1 VTSLLVLFEGYRL
14 LLRVLVV
21 LMAVHFFASTFG
33 YLRRRRLTHRPA
45 PKSVWPKVTVQ
56 LPIRNEYYAASRVL
70 EAVSRFDYPRELLE
84 IQVLDDSDDGTSE
97 LLAVLVARLQSEGFE
112 VAHLRRSEPSG
123 FKAGALQAGLER
135 ARGEFVAMFDADF
148 VPGPEFLK
156 QVLPH
161 FDHERVA
168 MVQGVWAHMNRDQN
182 WLTRLQAQLID
193 GLFVV
198 EQTAKSRAGLPFQFN
213 GTAGVWRRA
222 AIDDVGG
229 WTFESLTEDLD
240 LSIRAQLA
248 GWRLVHLPE
257 VSVPCELPTS
267 LAMFRVQQRRW
278 ALGTA
283 QLLRKRAVQ
292 ILTAALPLRSRIA
305 IVTQL
310 GRHLVHPLVVLLVLT
325 VPLTTFGGMPT
336 LFDYGWAN
344 AVILGLLAAGIA
356 VEHAVAA
363 SAVGQR
369 PLKAMLLAPMIIPL
383 AIGLAPTY
391 TVALFYGLRDRAGAF
406 FRTPKMLRVPRPG
419 EPTYRPIRSWLVIG
433 EIGIGVVYAALA
445 AYAAIDRLGL
455 DAAFFALVAVAFLWL
470 GFGSLRTRPE
480 VQAEARAATPATGVR
495 IPDLHRT

>member
-1 VTSLLVLFEGYRL
+1 
-14 LLRVLVV
+14 
-21 LMAVHFFASTFG
+21 MAVHFFASAFG
-33 YLRRRRLTHRPA
+33 YLRRRFQARRPPA
-45 PKSVWPKVTVQ
+45 LDTWPVVTVQ
-56 LPIRNEYYAASRVL
+56 LPIRNEFYAASRVL

-97 LLAVLVARLQSEGFE
+97 LLEGLVARLRAEGFD
-112 VAHLRRSEPSG
+112 VAHLRRSEPTG
-123 FKAGALQAGLER
+123 FKAGALQAGLAT

-148 VPGPEFLK
+148 VPAPDFLMRA
-156 QVLPH
+156 LPH
-161 FDHERVA
+161 FDSERIA
-168 MVQGVWAHMNRDQN
+168 MVQGVWAHANREQTF
-182 WLTRLQAQLID
+182 LTRLQAQLID

-240 LSIRAQLA
+240 LSIRVQLA
-248 GWRLVHLPE
+248 GWKLVHVPE
-257 VSVPCELPTS
+257 ISVPCELPTS

-283 QLLRKRAVQ
+283 QLLRKRLLQ
-292 ILTAALPLRSRIA
+292 ILTAELPLRSRIA

-310 GRHLVHPLVVLLVLT
+310 GRHLVHPLVLLLVLT
-325 VPLTTFGGMPT
+325 VPLTTFAGVPT
-336 LFDYGWAN
+336 LVDYGWTNGAIM
-344 AVILGLLAAGIA
+344 ALLAAGISL
-356 VEHAVAA
+356 EHAIAA

-369 PLKAMLLAPMIIPL
+369 PVRAALLAPLIIPL

-406 FRTPKMLRVPRPG
+406 FRTPKVLRAPRAG
-419 EPTYRPIRSWLVIG
+419 EPVYRPLRSWLVIG
-433 EIGIGVVYAALA
+433 EIAIGAAYSLLAVHAAL
-445 AYAAIDRLGL
+445 DGLGL
-455 DAAFFALVAVAFLWL
+455 DAAFFVLVAFAFLWL
-470 GFGSLRTRPE
+470 GLGSLRTRPE
-480 VQAEARAATPATGVR
+480 APGEALAAAGVEVR

>member
-1 VTSLLVLFEGYRL
+1 LLFVLFEGYRL
-14 LLRVLVV
+14 LLRALVV

-33 YLRRRRLTHRPA
+33 YLRRRSQTPRPA
-45 PKSVWPKVTVQ
+45 PKDPWPRVTIQ
-56 LPIRNEYYAASRVL
+56 LPIRNEFYAASRVL

-97 LLAVLVARLQSEGFE
+97 QLAALVARLEAEGFD
-112 VAHLRRSEPSG
+112 VVHLRRREPTG

-148 VPGPEFLK
+148 VPAPDFLK
-156 QVLPH
+156 RILPH

-168 MVQGVWAHMNRDQN
+168 MVQGVWAHMNREQN

-229 WTFESLTEDLD
+229 WTFDSLTEDLD
-240 LSIRAQLA
+240 LSIRAQLT
-248 GWRLVHLPE
+248 GWRLVHVPE

-283 QLLRKRAVQ
+283 QLLRKRVVQ
-292 ILTAALPLRSRIA
+292 ILTAELPLRSRIA

-310 GRHLVHPLVVLLVLT
+310 GRHLVHPLIVLLVLT
-325 VPLTTFGGMPT
+325 VPLTTFAGVPT

-344 AVILGLLAAGIA
+344 AAILGLLATGIA

-369 PLKAMLLAPMIIPL
+369 PIRAALLAPMIIPL

-406 FRTPKMLRVPRPG
+406 FRTPKVLRAPRAG
-419 EPTYRPIRSWLVIG
+419 EPVYRPLRSWLVIG
-433 EIGIGVVYAALA
+433 EIGIGVAYSALA
-445 AYAAIDRLGL
+445 AYAALGGLGL
-455 DAAFFALVAVAFLWL
+455 DAAFFVLVAFAFLWL
-470 GFGSLRTRPE
+470 GLGSLRTRPE
-480 VQAEARAATPATGVR
+480 APDEAPAAAGVEAVP
-495 IPDLHRT
+495 IYDLHRT